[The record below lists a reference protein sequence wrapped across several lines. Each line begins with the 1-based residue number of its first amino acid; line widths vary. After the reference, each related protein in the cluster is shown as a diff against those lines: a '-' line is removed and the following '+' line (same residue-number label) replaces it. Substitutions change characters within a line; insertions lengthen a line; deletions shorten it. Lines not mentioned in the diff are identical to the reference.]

1 MRVRDINKDEK
12 TFPFGEDLV
21 GASVLIIGAG
31 LCGSLLALRLA
42 QRGYKVEVYE
52 SRPDLRKVD
61 ISAGR
66 SINLALSDRGLK
78 ALRLCGMEEKAREIC
93 IPMLGRLM
101 HDREGNTFASN
112 YSGREGEYI
121 NSISRGDL
129 NAILLDEAEKHEN
142 VNIHFNSGC
151 KKVDIENKIAH
162 FKSYESNTKFKVK
175 ADVIF
180 GTDGAGSSL
189 RKSYMSERKFLFS
202 YSQNYLNHG
211 YKELE
216 IPADKSGNHQISK
229 SHLHIWPR
237 GDFMLIALPNLDGSF
252 TVTLFL
258 SYDEGEYNFNNLTS
272 EEKIIEFFEKE
283 FPDALAIIPNIKE
296 EFANNPTG
304 PLGTIKCS
312 PWSYQNKT
320 LLMGDSCHAIVPF
333 YGQGMN
339 ASFEDVFV
347 FDEVLNHFEPF
358 VKLKTGR
365 NQETFDW
372 EMVFKEYQKIRKKDT
387 DAIADLAIDNFYE
400 MRDHVA
406 NPLFKEKR
414 KIEMDLEKTFPNQY
428 SSKYSL
434 VTFNEH
440 IGYNEAMQK
449 GRAQDKALLNL
460 IADKDVSTALN
471 MTKEE
476 LKIILERVQKETQ
489 EILKEDK
496 IAGL

>member
-1 MRVRDINKDEK
+1 MNKKDNI
-12 TFPFGEDLV
+12 
-21 GASVLIIGAG
+21 LIIGAG

-52 SRPDLRKVD
+52 SRPDLRTTD

-93 IPMLGRLM
+93 IPMFGRLM
-101 HDREGNTFASN
+101 HDTEGNTFSSN
-112 YSGREGEYI
+112 YSGRENEYI

-142 VNIHFNSGC
+142 VQLHFN
-151 KKVDIENKIAH
+151 KKCEHVDIENAIAH
-162 FKSYESNTKFKVK
+162 FKDYTTKEDFSID
-175 ADVIF
+175 ATVIF
-180 GTDGAGSSL
+180 GGDGAGSSL
-189 RKSYMSERKFLFS
+189 RKSYVSERKFLFS
-202 YSQNYLNHG
+202 YSQDYLNHG

-216 IPADKSGNHQISK
+216 IPSNTNGKHQISK
-229 SHLHIWPR
+229 GHLHIWPR
-237 GDFMLIALPNLDGSF
+237 GDFMLIALPNMDGSF

-258 SYDEGEYNFNNLTS
+258 SYDEGEFNFENLTT
-272 EEKIIEFFEKE
+272 EEKITEFFEKE
-283 FPDALAIIPNIKE
+283 FPDALALIPNIKE
-296 EFANNPTG
+296 EFINNPTG

-312 PWSYQNKT
+312 PWSYQDKT
-320 LLMGDSCHAIVPF
+320 LLIGDSSHAIVPF

-347 FDEVLNHFEPF
+347 LDEILN
-358 VKLKTGR
+358 KDLG
-365 NQETFDW
+365 DW
-372 EMVFKEYQKIRKKDT
+372 KSIFKAYQKARKHDT
-387 DAIADLAIDNFYE
+387 DAIADLAIDNFHE
-400 MRDHVA
+400 MKDHVA

-414 KIEMDLEKTFPNQY
+414 IIEMNLEKTFPSQY

-440 IGYNEAMQK
+440 IGYNEAMKK
-449 GRAQDKALLNL
+449 GRAQDKALLNM
-460 IADKDVSTALN
+460 IADDEVHTHLE

-476 LKIILERVQKETQ
+476 LEVVLKKVIIETNAILEEN
-489 EILKEDK
+489 K
-496 IAGL
+496 ITGL